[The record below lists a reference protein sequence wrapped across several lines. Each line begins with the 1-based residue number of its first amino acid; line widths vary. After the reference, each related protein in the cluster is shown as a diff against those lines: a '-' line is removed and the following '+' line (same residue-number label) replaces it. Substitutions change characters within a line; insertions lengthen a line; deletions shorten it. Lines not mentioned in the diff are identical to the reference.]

1 MTRAMVLAAGVG
13 SRLDP
18 ISQHIPKPLVPVL
31 NTPVISHILHL
42 LHDHGIREVIANT
55 HYLASMLTGYFDLNP
70 FEGMSIEFL
79 HEDVLSGDAGGVRT
93 ARSFLEN
100 DTFLV
105 IMGDL
110 ITNADISDLIQAHKR
125 KKALA
130 TIGIK
135 KMKDVTRFGVLLR
148 DEQGFIKAF
157 QEKPKADEAISN
169 EISTGIYVLEPR
181 VFDYIPKDGVYGFGR
196 QLFPH
201 LVSLGLP
208 VLGHEL
214 QGYWSDIGTLDDLFK
229 ANMDSLSGKI
239 KLAGPALAN
248 QKNFPGVQIGKN
260 VLIGENTIIDEGSEI
275 RDRCIIGERSYIGR
289 NVHLENCLVFPDAK
303 IPAGTQIKNCIFA
316 FDELIPI
323 SALAL
328 HS

>member
-181 VFDYIPKDGVYGFGR
+181 VF
-196 QLFPH
+196 
-201 LVSLGLP
+201 
-208 VLGHEL
+208 E
-214 QGYWSDIGTLDDLFK
+214 
-229 ANMDSLSGKI
+229 
-239 KLAGPALAN
+239 
-248 QKNFPGVQIGKN
+248 
-260 VLIGENTIIDEGSEI
+260 
-275 RDRCIIGERSYIGR
+275 IGR
-289 NVHLENCLVFPDAK
+289 AHV
-303 IPAGTQIKNCIFA
+303 
-316 FDELIPI
+316 
-323 SALAL
+323 
-328 HS
+328 